1 MVRPNPDKTPSLQDE
16 AEAGSGGAVGK
27 DPDGE
32 NPLIKEDRI
41 MGLTRI
47 NNNISALN
55 ANRNLI
61 ATDNSL
67 KTSLERLSSGLRI
80 NRAADDAAGLT
91 ISENLRSQIN
101 GINRAIDN
109 ASDAI
114 NLVNTAEGALIETT
128 NRLQRIRELAVQAA
142 NGTND
147 AVALQAIQ
155 DEIETGISEITRIGN
170 DTQFATQRLLNGDFA
185 NSATI
190 SDTGAG
196 VSLANSPVATSLST
210 GTHFLEINQ
219 TNAGSETL
227 SNGTDGVNNSGATTF
242 TGSTFDS
249 GTYELVLSNVRAE
262 AARVVQFDFS
272 VGAGTTAGANLNGST
287 FTDGAGNTFALGT
300 TDEITFSG
308 TESDGSTFTVTI
320 TVGTSV
326 NATGVLGVLNGAL
339 GTDSASYDAATGTFR
354 ITAATVGETT
364 LSGGFV
370 IDDNGGGAPNE
381 FSTGEVV
388 LTAGNLNDGV
398 LVFADGTAQTIQAGQ
413 TVTALGPDP
422 SDPSEQQQQITFTL
436 GNTLTAGTDLITIVQ
451 QEFTGSLNGGQTVTF
466 QNGDQEIRFRSGSGA
481 GFPSGETVTLNFD
494 AALLAGASSQTLQI
508 EAVNNALNFQVG
520 ANRGQQV
527 KIALGDLRAD
537 QLGDVGN
544 TQPSGNDR
552 TVSGINVTTLT
563 GANEAIDIIDLAI
576 NQVDQQRSAL
586 GAFTNRLD
594 ATISNLGVAAENLTA
609 SESRIRDADIAVETT
624 KFTRNQILLQAGI
637 SILAQANLQPQNVL
651 ALIG

>member
-1 MVRPNPDKTPSLQDE
+1 
-16 AEAGSGGAVGK
+16 
-27 DPDGE
+27 
-32 NPLIKEDRI
+32 

-47 NNNISALN
+47 NNNISAIN

-61 ATDNSL
+61 ATDSAL

-101 GINRAIDN
+101 GLNRAIDN

-128 NRLQRIRELAVQAA
+128 NRLQRVRELAVQAA

-147 AVALQAIQ
+147 AIALQAIQ
-155 DEIETGISEITRIGN
+155 DEIETSISEITRIGT

-185 NSATI
+185 NSANFL
-190 SDTGAG
+190 DVGAG
-196 VSLANSPVATSLST
+196 ISVANSPVASSLST

-227 SNGTDGVNNSGATTF
+227 SAGTDGVNNTAATTF

-262 AARVVQFDFS
+262 AARLVQFDFD
-272 VGAGTTAGANLNGST
+272 VGAGTTAGANLNGAT
-287 FTDGAGNTFALGT
+287 FTDGAGNTFTLGT

-308 TESDGSTFTVTI
+308 AESDGTAFTVTV
-320 TVGTSV
+320 TVGVSV
-326 NATGVLGVLNGAL
+326 NATGILAVVNGAL

-354 ITAATVGETT
+354 ITAATVGETS
-364 LSGGFV
+364 LSGSFV
-370 IDDNGGGAPNE
+370 IDDDGGGAPNE

-398 LVFADGTAQTIQAGQ
+398 LVFADGTAQTVVAGDV
-413 TVTALGPDP
+413 VTALGPDP
-422 SDPSEQQQQITFTL
+422 SDPAEEQPQITFTL
-436 GNTLTAGTDLITIVQ
+436 GATITAGTDLLAIVQ
-451 QEFTGSLNGGQTVTF
+451 QEYTGSLNGGQTATF
-466 QNGDQEIRFRSGSGA
+466 QNGDQEIRFRGGTGA
-481 GFPSGETVTLNFD
+481 GFPSGETVTLNFGENID
-494 AALLAGASSQTLQI
+494 LSGGTSRTFQI
-508 EAVNNALNFQVG
+508 SGVNNALNFQVG

-527 KIALGDLRAD
+527 KIAIGDLRAD

-544 TQPSGNDR
+544 TQPGGNDR

-594 ATISNLGVAAENLTA
+594 ATISNLGVAVENLTA
-609 SESRIRDADIAVETT
+609 SESRIRDADIATETT
-624 KFTRNQILLQAGI
+624 LFTRNQILLQAGI